1 MVRERETT
9 FLLNSSVVGYD
20 GIKRTLY
27 LGGLECQTLVFLRSN
42 QTANLRQPHVLLV
55 KLSEHS
61 QTGFVL
67 WGTLGTSTFNIT
79 EVF

>member
-27 LGGLECQTLVFLRSN
+27 LGGLECQTLVFLCSN
-42 QTANLRQPHVLLV
+42 QNASLRYAVSFL
-55 KLSEHS
+55 
-61 QTGFVL
+61 
-67 WGTLGTSTFNIT
+67 
-79 EVF
+79 

>member
-27 LGGLECQTLVFLRSN
+27 LGGLECQTFYVPTRMPASD
-42 QTANLRQPHVLLV
+42 
-55 KLSEHS
+55 
-61 QTGFVL
+61 
-67 WGTLGTSTFNIT
+67 TLCPSCET
-79 EVF
+79 E